1 MPGQRAVALL
11 PCVICAVHCRQT
23 LADKH
28 RLLAENE
35 RLESVVQQWTQRAK
49 GYIGE
54 STKATAELY
63 KRDQLLAKVG
73 TSNQQASNRTPRLLT
88 PRAWRLQSKKRVE
101 DLEKQLAVQTEIVEH
116 FAQEKTNIHT
126 QAEVRLAFHV
136 FSKVTDTARFTVV
149 VWRVLLGQR
158 DEKAMD
164 GLAEEYSL
172 LSARSEAQFERD
184 AKQIAVRGCC
194 VFVVRG

>member
-73 TSNQQASNRTPRLLT
+73 TSNRQASNRTPRLLT

-101 DLEKQLAVQTEIVEH
+101 DRKDWLNSYEKG
-116 FAQEKTNIHT
+116 T
-126 QAEVRLAFHV
+126 QANYDVDAVSYEEFVDKELIQ
-136 FSKVTDTARFTVV
+136 FSR
-149 VWRVLLGQR
+149 
-158 DEKAMD
+158 
-164 GLAEEYSL
+164 
-172 LSARSEAQFERD
+172 
-184 AKQIAVRGCC
+184 
-194 VFVVRG
+194 